1 MGARC
6 GGRGVG
12 VVPTPTAR
20 FLAGARN
27 DIIALVF
34 IPPRE
39 FERLVEEALA
49 TLPPQF
55 ADLLQNIAVV
65 VEDEPSDEDLEL
77 LGDDADEH
85 DELLGI
91 YRGVA
96 LTQRTHDMLPMLPD
110 QIAIFR
116 GPINR
121 ISRTRREAIREIRD
135 TVIHELGHY
144 FGLHD
149 DEMVF

>member
-1 MGARC
+1 M
-6 GGRGVG
+6 
-12 VVPTPTAR
+12 
-20 FLAGARN
+20 LW
-27 DIIALVF
+27 

-39 FERLVEEALA
+39 FERLVEQALE

-55 ADLLQNIAVV
+55 ASLLENVAIV
-65 VEDEPSDEDLEL
+65 VEDEPTEEDLEL
-77 LGDDADEH
+77 LEGAD

-96 LTQRTHDMLPMLPD
+96 LTERTHDMLPHLPD

-121 ISRTRREAIREIRD
+121 ICRTRGEAVREIRD
-135 TVIHELGHY
+135 TVVHELGHY

-149 DEMVF
+149 HDMPY

>member
-1 MGARC
+1 
-6 GGRGVG
+6 
-12 VVPTPTAR
+12 
-20 FLAGARN
+20 
-27 DIIALVF
+27 VF

-39 FERLVEEALA
+39 FERLVEEALE

-55 ADLLQNIAVV
+55 AELVQNVAVV
-65 VEDEPSDEDLEL
+65 VEEEPSDDDLDL
-77 LGDDADEH
+77 LDDEA

-96 LTQRTHDMLPMLPD
+96 LTNRTHDMLPMLPD

-121 ISRTRREAIREIRD
+121 VARTRREAVQQIRD

-149 DEMVF
+149 HEMPY

>member
-1 MGARC
+1 M
-6 GGRGVG
+6 
-12 VVPTPTAR
+12 
-20 FLAGARN
+20 
-27 DIIALVF
+27 F

-39 FERLVEEALA
+39 FERLVEEALNG
-49 TLPPQF
+49 LPPEF
-55 ADLLQNIAVV
+55 AELLDNVAVV
-65 VEDEPSDEDLEL
+65 VEEEPSAEDREALEDS
-77 LGDDADEH
+77 G

-96 LTQRTHDMLPMLPD
+96 LPRRHFDMLPTLPD

-121 ISRTRREAIREIRD
+121 VSRTRRDAMLEIRD

-149 DEMVF
+149 HEMPY

>member
-1 MGARC
+1 M
-6 GGRGVG
+6 
-12 VVPTPTAR
+12 
-20 FLAGARN
+20 
-27 DIIALVF
+27 
-34 IPPRE
+34 
-39 FERLVEEALA
+39 EEALA
-49 TLPPQF
+49 SLPPQF
-55 ADLLQNIAVV
+55 AELLDNVAVV
-65 VEDEPSDEDLEL
+65 VEEEPSEHDREL
-77 LGDDADEH
+77 LEDPD

-96 LTQRTHDMLPMLPD
+96 LTRRTHDMLPMLPD

-121 ISRTRREAIREIRD
+121 VSRTRYRAMQQIRE

-149 DEMVF
+149 HEMPY

>member
-1 MGARC
+1 MKL
-6 GGRGVG
+6 
-12 VVPTPTAR
+12 TTS
-20 FLAGARN
+20 
-27 DIIALVF
+27 
-34 IPPRE
+34 E
-39 FERLVEEALA
+39 FETLVEEALDE
-49 TLPPQF
+49 LPEQF
-55 ADLLQNIAVV
+55 AKLLDNIAIV
-65 VEDEPSDEDLEL
+65 VEQEPTAEDLEVL
-77 LGDDADEH
+77 EDDDGGESG

-96 LTQRTHDMLPMLPD
+96 MTQRSFDMLPLLPD

-116 GPINR
+116 GPILR
-121 ISRTRREAIREIRD
+121 VATSRREAIREIKD